1 MELTINEKVY
11 NFKFGIGFVRHLDGK
26 SSIKQDGIQFGIGL
40 ETLIPNLL
48 TGNTVTLSDCLFVA
62 NMTENPRITQD
73 QLDNYIDD
81 EETNIDSLFD
91 DVLRKLSKRTR
102 KIGSDG
108 SNSNSSDRITYEKIV
123 ENCFRYLDIN
133 DIDKINRLTINEYKY
148 LMSGAKYKLVDQQEQ
163 IFLLAWAI
171 RQAKSRKKSGRYFYR
186 TFNQFFNRK
195 KIENQL
201 DNKKDT
207 SSLISRI
214 QEAIK
219 VQEGK

>member
-81 EETNIDSLFD
+81 EETDIDSLFD
-91 DVLRKLSKRTR
+91 DVLEEL
-102 KIGSDG
+102 
-108 SNSNSSDRITYEKIV
+108 
-123 ENCFRYLDIN
+123 
-133 DIDKINRLTINEYKY
+133 
-148 LMSGAKYKLVDQQEQ
+148 
-163 IFLLAWAI
+163 
-171 RQAKSRKKSGRYFYR
+171 KKSNATEKLLENYR
-186 TFNQFFNRK
+186 KEQERLEAMEATQ
-195 KIENQL
+195 
-201 DNKKDT
+201 
-207 SSLISRI
+207 I
-214 QEAIK
+214 QATE
-219 VQEGK
+219 

>member
-91 DVLRKLSKRTR
+91 DVLEELKKSNATKKKAEKLIAKKPITRT
-102 KIGSDG
+102 
-108 SNSNSSDRITYEKIV
+108 EKI
-123 ENCFRYLDIN
+123 I
-133 DIDKINRLTINEYKY
+133 
-148 LMSGAKYKLVDQQEQ
+148 
-163 IFLLAWAI
+163 
-171 RQAKSRKKSGRYFYR
+171 KK
-186 TFNQFFNRK
+186 
-195 KIENQL
+195 
-201 DNKKDT
+201 NKKDCKRWKQ
-207 SSLISRI
+207 LKFKRQNNI
-214 QEAIK
+214 
-219 VQEGK
+219 

>member
-91 DVLRKLSKRTR
+91 DVLEEL
-102 KIGSDG
+102 
-108 SNSNSSDRITYEKIV
+108 
-123 ENCFRYLDIN
+123 
-133 DIDKINRLTINEYKY
+133 
-148 LMSGAKYKLVDQQEQ
+148 
-163 IFLLAWAI
+163 
-171 RQAKSRKKSGRYFYR
+171 KKSNA
-186 TFNQFFNRK
+186 TK
-195 KIENQL
+195 KKAKMLMKEYEE
-201 DNKKDT
+201 KM
-207 SSLISRI
+207 
-214 QEAIK
+214 QETQDQAM
-219 VQEGK
+219 